1 MPAVHFFANRISD
14 KFAWAPICARPF
26 SGWTRNIDG
35 WWFLFFLKV
44 IRLKIL
50 CKVLF
55 FSISVS
61 IFFATPVAGA
71 QIKKNVL
78 ILNSYHQGYKWTDDI
93 TRGILSAL
101 APESGHTR
109 IFIEY
114 MGTKWVK
121 DKAYF
126 EQLRTIMKLKFSRT
140 RFDLI
145 IASDNDAFN
154 FLRDYRNEIFGKIPT
169 VFCGVNYLNSEEL
182 AGSKLFTG
190 ISENADIRET
200 LKLALKLHPL
210 TKRILIINDSTI
222 SGRRVRD
229 EISRVTPL
237 FKDKVR
243 FEFEPD
249 KALEKIEK
257 DVASLSLDTLV
268 FYTFY
273 LRDGSGRFY
282 EFDESVSRICRHSR
296 VPVYGAWDFNLGLG
310 IVGGKL
316 ISGFEHGSEA
326 GRMALRILRGGKAG
340 EIPVILKGR
349 SRFMFDYKQL
359 TRFGLKKSALPQGS
373 IVINGPKTFRIV
385 PDRVIWVTLLGV
397 GSLILLTI
405 LLFHANRRRKQS
417 EDLLRRAHDRLEMIV
432 ADRTKDLSEL
442 NERLRDDIES
452 RRRTEEELKRTN
464 RELTREVEARKSAER
479 ASSQSVSLLR
489 ATLESTDDGILV
501 VDKKGRIVD
510 WNRRF
515 LELWRIPDELILS
528 RDDDQALAYVLEQ
541 LMDPDGFLDKVRA
554 LYNRPEE
561 ESIDILHFKDGRIFE
576 RYSRPQYLNN
586 RIVGRVWS
594 FRDITE
600 RKKMEEEI
608 LKAQKLESLGVL
620 AGGIAH
626 DFNNLLTGILGN
638 ISLAKMSSDPAGKV
652 HTRLEDAERA
662 CKQTRGLTGQ
672 LLTFAKGGA
681 PIKKLDSI
689 SRIIMDSAEFVLRG
703 SNVRCEFHLPED
715 LWSVEVD
722 VGQMSQVV
730 NNLIINADQSMPDG
744 GVITVRAE
752 NIVISS
758 DNLLSL
764 QEGKYIHILVTDQGT
779 GIPEENRT
787 KIFDPYFTTRKSG
800 SGLGLASVYSII
812 MKHDGHVSV
821 ESAPGTGTT
830 FHLYL
835 PALEQTLMKD
845 TDQPENRK
853 NQLGKGRLL
862 FLDDEP
868 LVRQTAR
875 DILEFLGYQVDLC
888 EDGTDALRLYQEA
901 METGR
906 PYAVVFMDLTIPGGM
921 GGKTA
926 MKKLLEIDPDVKGI
940 VTSGYSNDPIL
951 AYYREYG
958 FCGVVEK
965 PFSLDALSE
974 ILERVET

>member
-1 MPAVHFFANRISD
+1 MV
-14 KFAWAPICARPF
+14 F
-26 SGWTRNIDG
+26 SV
-35 WWFLFFLKV
+35 FLKV

-50 CKVLF
+50 GKF
-55 FSISVS
+55 FSLSIAIS
-61 IFFATPVAGA
+61 ILIATPEAGA
-71 QIKKNVL
+71 QTKKNVL

-93 TRGILSAL
+93 THGILSAL
-101 APESGHTR
+101 DPESGRTR

-121 DKAYF
+121 EKAYF
-126 EQLRTIMKLKFSRT
+126 EELRIIMKLKFSKF

-145 IASDNDAFN
+145 ISSDNDAFN
-154 FLRDYRNEIFGKIPT
+154 FLRDYRDEIFGKVPT
-169 VFCGVNYLNSEEL
+169 VFCGVNYLNPDEL
-182 AGSKLFTG
+182 AGKDLFTG
-190 ISENADIRET
+190 ISETVDIKEG
-200 LKLALKLHPL
+200 LALALKLHPK

-229 EISRVTPL
+229 EIIRIAPQ
-237 FKDKVR
+237 FKAGVR
-243 FEFEPD
+243 FDFEPD
-249 KALEKIEK
+249 KALDEIEK
-257 DVASLSLDTLV
+257 DVASLSQDTLV

-273 LRDGSGRFY
+273 LRDESGRFY
-282 EFDESVSRICRHSR
+282 EFDESISRISQHSR

-310 IVGGKL
+310 MVGGKL

-326 GRMALRILRGGKAG
+326 GRMALRILRGGKVG
-340 EIPVILKGR
+340 EIPVILKGE
-349 SRFMFDYKQL
+349 SHFMFDYKQME
-359 TRFGLKKSALPQGS
+359 RFGIKRSALPQGS
-373 IVINGPKTFRIV
+373 VVINGPKTFRVV
-385 PDRVIWVTLLGV
+385 PDRVIWATLLGV

-405 LLFHANRRRKQS
+405 LLFHSNRRRKQS
-417 EDLLRRAHDRLEMIV
+417 EDLLRKAHDRLEMIV
-432 ADRTKDLSEL
+432 ADRTRDLSEL

-452 RRRTEEELKRTN
+452 RRHTEAELKRTN
-464 RELTREVEARKSAER
+464 KELTREVEARKSAEE
-479 ASSQSVSLLR
+479 ASSLSVSLLR

-501 VDKKGRIVD
+501 VDNKGRIVD

-528 RDDDQALAYVLEQ
+528 RDDDQALTYVLEQ
-541 LMDPDGFLDKVRA
+541 LMDPDAFLEKVRA
-554 LYNRPEE
+554 LYSCPEE
-561 ESIDILHFKDGRIFE
+561 ESKDILRFKDGRIFE

-586 RIVGRVWS
+586 RIVGRVWN

-600 RKKMEEEI
+600 RRKMEEEI
-608 LKAQKLESLGVL
+608 LKAQKLESLGIL

-638 ISLAKMSSDPAGKV
+638 ISLAKMSVDPAGKV
-652 HTRLEDAERA
+652 HTRLAEAESA

-689 SRIIMDSAEFVLRG
+689 SRIITDSAEFVLRG
-703 SNVRCEFHLPED
+703 SNVRCAFHLSDD

-722 VGQMSQVV
+722 GGQMSQVI

-744 GVITVRAE
+744 GVISVRAE
-752 NIVISS
+752 NSVISADS
-758 DNLLSL
+758 LLPL
-764 QEGKYIHILVTDQGT
+764 QEGKYIHIQIADQGI

-787 KIFDPYFTTRKSG
+787 KIFDPYFTTRRSG

-812 MKHDGHVSV
+812 TKHGGHVSV
-821 ESAPGTGTT
+821 ESSPGNGTT

-835 PALEQTLMKD
+835 PASEKSYIKNTDRLETREKQH
-845 TDQPENRK
+845 
-853 NQLGKGRLL
+853 GKGRLL
-862 FLDDEP
+862 FLDDEL

-875 DILEFLGYQVDLC
+875 DILEHLGYQVDLC
-888 EDGTDALRLYQEA
+888 EDGTDALRLYREA
-901 METGR
+901 MDTDR

-921 GGKTA
+921 GGKVT
-926 MKKLLEIDPDVKGI
+926 MKKLLEIDPDVKGV

-974 ILERVET
+974 ILERVQG